1 MEIWKEVKG
10 FENDYEISNLGRL
23 RTKERFVKH
32 YKGGVRKYKSQLK
45 KIRLNTRGYLRCNLK
60 KDGKRYDFTVHRL
73 VALSFLKEDKK
84 RVFVNHKNGIKTDN
98 KLENLEWCTLS
109 ENTEHAVK
117 NRLIKTKL
125 SDKEAMEIKNSKLS
139 NRKLS
144 KIYDIGSTVIWRIKN
159 GKAYKHL

>member
-45 KIRLNTRGYLRCNLK
+45 KIRLNANGYLRCNLK
-60 KDGKRYDFTVHRL
+60 KDGKRYDFTIHKL

-98 KLENLEWCTLS
+98 RLQNLEWCTLS
-109 ENTEHAVK
+109 ENTKHAVK

-144 KIYDIGSTVIWRIKN
+144 KIYGIGSTVVWRIKN